1 VNKVGTWDSITFF
14 KKQTENVSIT
24 KESYKPSLGS
34 SGSSGFTFSAQ
45 AATKQNYN
53 YTKDNRLT
61 LNTGFVDEDF
71 GDVVEEMLMSET
83 MFMVYDRITNRSG
96 STYEI
101 GQSYRWVNV
110 VTTNLTKQKHI
121 NDKTIN
127 YTLEVEYNDLEQNLV
142 V

>member
-1 VNKVGTWDSITFF
+1 
-14 KKQTENVSIT
+14 
-24 KESYKPSLGS
+24 
-34 SGSSGFTFSAQ
+34 
-45 AATKQNYN
+45 
-53 YTKDNRLT
+53 
-61 LNTGFVDEDF
+61 
-71 GDVVEEMLMSET
+71 MSET
-83 MFMVYDRITNRSG
+83 LFMVYDRITNRSG

-101 GQSYRWVNV
+101 GQEYRWVNV

>member
-1 VNKVGTWDSITFF
+1 
-14 KKQTENVSIT
+14 
-24 KESYKPSLGS
+24 
-34 SGSSGFTFSAQ
+34 
-45 AATKQNYN
+45 
-53 YTKDNRLT
+53 
-61 LNTGFVDEDF
+61 
-71 GDVVEEMLMSET
+71 VVEEMLMSET

-110 VTTNLTKQKHI
+110 VTTNLQKQKHI

-127 YTLEVEYNDLEQNLV
+127 YTLDIEYNDLEQNLV